1 MVKVPLGFVL
11 EKKYMNKI
19 KAFNK
24 NHDWTYNHFF
34 GLALKDFLKTYDKNK
49 KLELKKANFVRLETK
64 FYNFLLPNEEREIIR
79 TISKEQKIFQSYLA
93 REIIIGYFKNNQ

>member
-1 MVKVPLGFVL
+1 MVKVSLGCVL
-11 EKKYMNKI
+11 ENKYMNKI

-24 NHDWTYNHFF
+24 NHDCTYNHLF

-49 KLELKKANFVRLETK
+49 KLVLKEANFVRIETQY
-64 FYNFLLPNEEREIIR
+64 YNFLLPLEEREIIR

-93 REIIIGYFKNNQ
+93 REIIIGYLKNNQ